1 MKKYY
6 SGMFKGLREVL
17 ALLQIQDVVSKS
29 SSLHD
34 KGDIVNVTAVGKK
47 YHFQEL
53 LALGYY

>member
-1 MKKYY
+1 M
-6 SGMFKGLREVL
+6 

-47 YHFQEL
+47 ISYPRNIGIRIL
-53 LALGYY
+53 LTLN